1 MTIKGNKYY
10 ITLQRYYRK
19 IHNKLYKIYFSIQ
32 RMKNK
37 KIIKENIKKKIFA
50 VEIYSQ
56 MGIGANL
63 VWALEIMAYCNE
75 KGLTPQIKFTHP
87 DSKQKEDYFGNYFEI
102 RIPTISYKKIH
113 FAKMRN
119 FNDLNLNTQWNYNE
133 KLNLDLANKL
143 IKKYLI
149 IKTNILVEVE
159 KFQLEN
165 FDRKNVLGVHYR
177 GTDKKSEAKQ
187 ISYETIERNINLYL
201 TKNPKTNCI
210 FISSDDKNFID
221 YIENSSVNCP
231 IIYNND
237 SFRSSNNLPIH
248 TANNN
253 LYEINKDAII
263 NCLLL
268 SKCNTL
274 MKTASIL
281 SDWSKL
287 FNPNLQLVILSKPFD
302 NYRFFPGKEFYNSTL
317 FEPI

>member
-1 MTIKGNKYY
+1 MTITGNKYY
-10 ITLQRYYRK
+10 IISRHYYRK
-19 IHNKLYKIYFSIQ
+19 AYNKLYNKYFSIQ
-32 RMKNK
+32 RMRNK

-50 VEIYSQ
+50 VEIYNRN
-56 MGIGANL
+56 GIGAKL

-102 RIPTISYKKIH
+102 GSPTISYKKIH

-133 KLNLDLANKL
+133 KLNLDLAYKL

-149 IKTNILVEVE
+149 IKTNILEEVE
-159 KFQLEN
+159 KFQLKH
-165 FDRKNVLGVHYR
+165 FDRKNLLGVHYR

-187 ISYETIERNINLYL
+187 ISYKTMESNINLYL
-201 TKNPKTNCI
+201 TKHPKTNCI

-221 YIENSSVNCP
+221 YIENSSVTCP

-248 TANNN
+248 TAKNN

-281 SDWSKL
+281 SDCSKL
-287 FNPNLQLVILSKPFD
+287 FNPNLELIIVSKPYD
-302 NYRFFPGKEFYNSTL
+302 NYRFFPGKEFY
-317 FEPI
+317 